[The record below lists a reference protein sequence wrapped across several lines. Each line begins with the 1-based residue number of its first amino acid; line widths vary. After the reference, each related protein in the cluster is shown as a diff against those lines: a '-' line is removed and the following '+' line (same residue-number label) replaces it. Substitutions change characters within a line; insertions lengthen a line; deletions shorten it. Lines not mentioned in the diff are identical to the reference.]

1 MTHICP
7 SPEFEDCC
15 DQEIQDRLSGL
26 AAELVQTQHAESN
39 RLYYQQE
46 YEYLSAE
53 RARRQA
59 RRPTTECLNSVLL
72 PK

>member
-1 MTHICP
+1 MTNVFAP
-7 SPEFEDCC
+7 DFQDCS
-15 DQEIQDRLSGL
+15 DDEIQDRLSGL

-39 RLYYQQE
+39 RLYYQAE
-46 YEYLSAE
+46 YEFYSAE

-59 RRPTTECLNSVLL
+59 RRPSTECLNSVLL

>member
-1 MTHICP
+1 MTHAYNAN
-7 SPEFEDCC
+7 FQDCS
-15 DQEIQDRLSGL
+15 DDEIQDRLSGL

-39 RLYYQQE
+39 RLYYKSE
-46 YEYLSAE
+46 YEFLSAE

-59 RRPTTECLNSVLL
+59 RRPAAECLNSVLL

>member
-1 MTHICP
+1 MTHVFAP
-7 SPEFEDCC
+7 DFQDCS
-15 DQEIQDRLSGL
+15 DDEIQDRLSGL

-39 RLYYQQE
+39 RLYYQSE
-46 YEYLSAE
+46 YEFLSAE

>member
-1 MTHICP
+1 MTHILN

-53 RARRQA
+53 RARRQG
-59 RRPTTECLNSVLL
+59 RRSTTGCLNSVLL

>member
-1 MTHICP
+1 MTNVFAP
-7 SPEFEDCC
+7 DFQDCS
-15 DQEIQDRLSGL
+15 DDEIQDRLSGL

-39 RLYYQQE
+39 RLYYQSE
-46 YEYLSAE
+46 YEFLSAE